1 LSVRKAGL
9 FQFQIREEKA
19 KSSWFSSKRP
29 SGEDQWKQVGNL
41 VANLYEFESAN
52 SILVQT
58 SATIDCKVGG
68 PAQFSGG
75 NVCVFAC
82 KCTTLKLTK
91 AHALDD
97 ERALACEQGECV
109 QG

>member
-1 LSVRKAGL
+1 MA
-9 FQFQIREEKA
+9 I
-19 KSSWFSSKRP
+19 
-29 SGEDQWKQVGNL
+29 
-41 VANLYEFESAN
+41 LYEFNPDN
-52 SILVQT
+52 SNLRCPLHHEAAPIART
-58 SATIDCKVGG
+58 SFLFQDSERLQATIDCKVGG

-82 KCTTLKLTK
+82 KCTTFKLTK